1 MPNATNTDPNEIAR
15 LQQEL
20 YPIMPAIRAQLVKAT
35 LGICGLEVQEDGQV
49 TNIPPAEGKR
59 RTSTRDRIAAMRLLT
74 SFERNTLA
82 EKRFELTMEAR
93 GIEEDVPVV
102 DNLPPLTPE
111 IADQA
116 LIMIE
121 EESKKKKEA
130 QALEP
135 EPDWRQPIT
144 PPEAEEDDPRWP
156 ITKLVREAILL
167 TALDLCGLKATPE
180 GTVEPSG
187 RRPARPRIA
196 LRAMRV
202 VATLDLLAIQQK
214 RVKYLGVTRQLR
226 EKRRHK
232 FVMDQEI
239 ARKVNAFIHHELVKL
254 RDRIEAGDP
263 EALAQANAA
272 AAQRRRQG
280 N

>member
-1 MPNATNTDPNEIAR
+1 M
-15 LQQEL
+15 
-20 YPIMPAIRAQLVKAT
+20 
-35 LGICGLEVQEDGQV
+35 
-49 TNIPPAEGKR
+49 
-59 RTSTRDRIAAMRLLT
+59 T

-82 EKRFELTMEAR
+82 EKRVEQAMEAR
-93 GIEEDVPVV
+93 NIQEEEIPVV
-102 DNLPPLTPE
+102 DDLPSITSE

-116 LIMIE
+116 MIMIE
-121 EESKKKKEA
+121 EETKKKKAA

-135 EPDWRQPIT
+135 EPDWRQPIA
-144 PPEAEEDDPRWP
+144 PPQAEEDDPRWP
-156 ITKLVREAILL
+156 ITKLIREAILL

-180 GTVEPSG
+180 GTFEPSG
-187 RRPARPRIA
+187 QKPAKPRIVLGA
-196 LRAMRV
+196 LRVLAS
-202 VATLDLLAIQQK
+202 LDLLAIQQK

-232 FVMDQEI
+232 FVMDPEI
-239 ARKVNAFIHHELVKL
+239 ERKVDAFIHDERVKL

-272 AAQRRRQG
+272 AAHYRKQASWQW